1 MVERVFQLSYD
12 PSKIQPDELQHI
24 VDSLRKHT
32 FSDTDFLFVSPSGT
46 QLIEMSLEDLISFRN
61 HLNEVIYQ
69 MQCSRSG
76 KLGV

>member
-12 PSKIQPDELQHI
+12 PSRTRPEELQHI

-32 FSDTDFLFVSPSGT
+32 FSDTDFLFVAPSGT
-46 QLIEMSLEDLISFRN
+46 QLIEMSLEELISFRN
-61 HLNEVIYQ
+61 HLNEIIYQ